1 MAYGYEQKI
10 AKNDS
15 DVELY
20 LNENMHF
27 EAWTMIIRHFEGNTE
42 DEWDNLY
49 EQLEKEC
56 YKKSTKLT
64 DEDQETLMAEFIYYK
79 NKAEEEAEIM
89 GGGFL
94 ESFPQKITIEA

>member
-10 AKNDS
+10 AKNDQ

-20 LNENMHF
+20 LNEGMIF
-27 EAWTMIIRHFEGNTE
+27 EAWTMIIRHFEGKTS

-64 DEDQETLMAEFIYYK
+64 DEDMDTLQAEYTYYRNEARQEV
-79 NKAEEEAEIM
+79 EIM
-89 GGGFL
+89 GGEF
-94 ESFPQKITIEA
+94 